1 MDYLPERRRRQR
13 LRAEHRPSDDT
24 HRNGPHLPCETRHQ
38 DKDILECWIDS
49 RKDLTYDNSY
59 VQRQYAI
66 AGLDRTNGSDRQGNQ
81 CRGRSDAH
89 KLKFRNAEFEPQGKR
104 ISLWANSKHEE
115 NTFEDRNRIVP
126 VEDVF
131 NNVSSSMDVT
141 FRPQSM
147 TVLRLKLKK

>member
-1 MDYLPERRRRQR
+1 M
-13 LRAEHRPSDDT
+13 
-24 HRNGPHLPCETRHQ
+24 
-38 DKDILECWIDS
+38 ECWIDG

-66 AGLDRTNGSDRQGNQ
+66 AGLDRTNGEVIVKVINAEDVPMRT
-81 CRGRSDAH
+81 
-89 KLKFRNAEFEPQGKR
+89 KLNFRNAEFEPQGKR